1 MIQNKTEYIQSQINR
16 DFCLK
21 SRNAGIAQM
30 VAAVIFTFVH
40 INASSQDK
48 LINIAII
55 NIVVVTL
62 LRMHYLKNYLKS
74 DSFEQRFLKK
84 IDFILIFTALNWA
97 ILATTMIQTNS
108 EINHELIITLVL
120 IVNLNIGSI
129 LSLSHRYKTL
139 LIYNLFML
147 FPIAFFAI
155 KEAYIT
161 GDKNI
166 LWLISY
172 CAINLI
178 YISRQSKL
186 ITLEMTNKFSNEY
199 DLIKSLKEIESSK
212 KNLEEETMK
221 TFHASRLSSLGEMA
235 GGIAHE
241 INNPLTIIQAT
252 SKSILGHEAEHLDEG
267 IKNKISKIHFAS
279 ERIAKIVRGMKNV
292 VSKNDTQEHEFVKMS
307 LIIDISMSLF
317 EERLKNDLINV
328 SIQNPNDP
336 IAFCNQLQISQ
347 ILINLISNSLD
358 ELSEQK
364 NDKFLTIL
372 VEDNDTNIYLRVIN
386 SGRLINEEIA
396 NKIFEPFFT
405 TKQIGKG
412 TGLGL
417 SISKTLAQNN
427 RGDLHYENFQ
437 NNICFKLTLNKN

>member
-1 MIQNKTEYIQSQINR
+1 
-16 DFCLK
+16 
-21 SRNAGIAQM
+21 
-30 VAAVIFTFVH
+30 
-40 INASSQDK
+40 
-48 LINIAII
+48 
-55 NIVVVTL
+55 
-62 LRMHYLKNYLKS
+62 
-74 DSFEQRFLKK
+74 
-84 IDFILIFTALNWA
+84 
-97 ILATTMIQTNS
+97 
-108 EINHELIITLVL
+108 
-120 IVNLNIGSI
+120 
-129 LSLSHRYKTL
+129 
-139 LIYNLFML
+139 ML